1 MGENQMLNIGLTQ
14 RVFENQY
21 HERWDVLAQSWT
33 NFLAAFSARPV
44 PIPNRLDDISQ
55 FTQDF
60 RLNGIILT
68 GGNDLAAYGGQAPER
83 DALESNII
91 SYSLKKRLPII
102 GVCRGLQVIHNY
114 FGGVLEQLVGHAGVS
129 HPLQGKDARERVNS
143 YHNFGFRQSHPDL
156 AVLSVALDESIEAVA
171 HKRYPI
177 FGVMWHPERNEQ
189 FDPSDIEFF
198 QSVFKAKI

>member
-1 MGENQMLNIGLTQ
+1 MGENQMLNIGMTQ
-14 RVFENQY
+14 RVFENQH

-33 NFLAAFSARPV
+33 DFLAAFSARPV
-44 PIPNRLDDISQ
+44 PIPNRLEDISQ

-60 RLNGIILT
+60 GLAGIILT

-83 DALESNII
+83 DALENRII
-91 SYSLKKRLPII
+91 LHSLENRLPLV

-114 FGGVLEQLVGHAGVS
+114 FGGALEQVVDHAGVS
-129 HPLQGKDARERVNS
+129 HPVQGEDARERVNS
-143 YHNFGFRQSHPDL
+143 YHNLGFRQTHLDL
-156 AVLSVALDESIEAVA
+156 AVLATAPDGSIEAIA

-198 QSVFKAKI
+198 RSVFGGEE